1 MTPLS
6 KGPEYYYQVLASKS
20 LRQLDTLK
28 NGLPWIGFLQD
39 FSIIPVWFD
48 DQFDREPGF
57 DYADTLDPGSSISFF
72 LRTIFAFCSYVD
84 TLELP

>member
-48 DQFDREPGF
+48 DQFDLWH
-57 DYADTLDPGSSISFF
+57 TLIQDCFVPRKIP
-72 LRTIFAFCSYVD
+72 VQ
-84 TLELP
+84 LPT